1 MYDVQYFKI
10 TSPVMQLG
18 QKTFN
23 RTKFSI
29 SLKSNIEIRKVN
41 RNLYLKTLG
50 GDRGP

>member
-1 MYDVQYFKI
+1 MYDVKYFKI

-29 SLKSNIEIRKVN
+29 NLKRNIE
-41 RNLYLKTLG
+41 LG